1 MLPYIILENY
11 INTYYNMKSRVKSST
26 KSPPKSD
33 STTFFGK
40 SDFGKSMNNL
50 YDYTNNY
57 ISSIND
63 SKLFAG
69 LMIITLNIASKF
81 VTIKLSKT
89 MESYLKYTFS
99 KQLLVFV
106 MAWMGSRQ
114 IYTAIIITILF
125 IICTEFLFNEESRFC
140 CLSEA
145 FTDYHISKLENDPS
159 ATPAS
164 GSSQVTPEEIK
175 QAEAVLEKAKQ
186 TNMQLQQQKITT
198 YS

>member
-1 MLPYIILENY
+1 
-11 INTYYNMKSRVKSST
+11 MKSKIKSNTLSI
-26 KSPPKSD
+26 
-33 STTFFGK
+33 FGK
-40 SDFGKSMNNL
+40 SDIGKSMNNM
-50 YDYTNNY
+50 YTYTNNY

-125 IICTEFLFNEESRFC
+125 IICAEFLFNEESRFC

-145 FTDYHISKLENDPS
+145 FTDYHISKLENDTQPTTPS
-159 ATPAS
+159 S
-164 GSSQVTPEEIK
+164 DQVTPEEIK

-186 TNMQLQQQKITT
+186 NNMQLQQQKITT

>member
-1 MLPYIILENY
+1 
-11 INTYYNMKSRVKSST
+11 MKSRVKSSSKT
-26 KSPPKSD
+26 QTKSD

-40 SDFGKSMNNL
+40 SDFGKSMNNM

-114 IYTAIIITILF
+114 IYTAIIITLLF

-145 FTDYHISKLENDPS
+145 FTDYHISKLENDTSSTAQLPTQQSPVPTTSS
-159 ATPAS
+159 AE
-164 GSSQVTPEEIK
+164 VTPEEIK
-175 QAEAVLEKAKQ
+175 HAEAVLEKAKSNN
-186 TNMQLQQQKITT
+186 TQLQFQKTAS
-198 YS
+198 YQY

>member
-1 MLPYIILENY
+1 
-11 INTYYNMKSRVKSST
+11 MKSRVKSSSKT
-26 KSPPKSD
+26 QTKSD

-40 SDFGKSMNNL
+40 SDFGKSMNNM

-63 SKLFAG
+63 SKMFAG

-145 FTDYHISKLENDPS
+145 FTDYHISKLENDTTSTAQLPTQQSPS
-159 ATPAS
+159 PTTSTA
-164 GSSQVTPEEIK
+164 QVTPEEIK
-175 QAEAVLEKAKQ
+175 HAEAVLEKAK
-186 TNMQLQQQKITT
+186 TNRTQLQIQKTAS
-198 YS
+198 YQY

>member
-1 MLPYIILENY
+1 
-11 INTYYNMKSRVKSST
+11 MKSRVKSST
-26 KSPPKSD
+26 KTQSKSD

-40 SDFGKSMNNL
+40 SDFGKSMNNM

-145 FTDYHISKLENDPS
+145 FTDYHISKLENDTQSTLP
-159 ATPAS
+159 TNGLPQ
-164 GSSQVTPEEIK
+164 GTTGQNVTPEEIK
-175 QAEAVLEKAKQ
+175 YAESILEKAK
-186 TNMQLQQQKITT
+186 TNNTQLQQQKNTT